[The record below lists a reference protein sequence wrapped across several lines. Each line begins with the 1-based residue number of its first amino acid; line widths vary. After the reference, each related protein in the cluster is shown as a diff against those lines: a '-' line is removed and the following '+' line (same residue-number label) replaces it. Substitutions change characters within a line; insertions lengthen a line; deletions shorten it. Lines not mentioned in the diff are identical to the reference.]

1 MNFSKKTIIL
11 CAIVSS
17 SIIVTILITHDITS
31 LLFKL
36 ILSHL
41 GNNDRIIAIV
51 DFLSSL
57 LSSIFSAI
65 VAYFIAK
72 YQSKKAT
79 KDIENNNNLII
90 LKESKENRQRCSILY
105 MELVDNKKHIDFVL
119 KNLNSDNYK
128 QKIKELKSSLSTMAW
143 NLLMTK
149 IDIGDNKLRLVYSAY
164 KSINTLLNFESFS
177 SFDDTKKILS
187 KVSKRIN
194 DALPSLNV
202 Q

>member
-31 LLFKL
+31 LLFRL
-36 ILSHL
+36 IFSHL

-79 KDIENNNNLII
+79 KDIENNNNLNN

-119 KNLNSDNYK
+119 EDLNSDNYK

-149 IDIGDNKLRLVYSAY
+149 IDISDDKLKLVYNAY

-177 SFDDTKKILS
+177 SFDDTKKY
-187 KVSKRIN
+187 
-194 DALPSLNV
+194 
-202 Q
+202 